1 MNVHDRIR
9 WRANTARRFPAVWGA
24 SLALA
29 AMASG
34 CAMSYRTPGPGASF
48 RSLGVTDED
57 VEQGTD
63 FAIGRRLERKP
74 LAAFPAHIAIV
85 RVQGGGYYSH
95 SSRSYG
101 RGNFSVVT
109 TRDVESDAAFECLA
123 ALPAIRGLAPLN
135 RLVISEYLNDEEDL
149 RQAAASV
156 QADMLLIYTFDT
168 VFDVEEKIAP
178 LSFVTLGLFPDDE
191 ARVTSTVSAALLDTR
206 NGYVYGLAEATSHQ
220 TQLANNWTS
229 RAAVDQSRRRAEQE
243 AFDRLVENLAVMW
256 DRVVREYAP
265 AEGTVAAG

>member
-1 MNVHDRIR
+1 M
-9 WRANTARRFPAVWGA
+9 
-24 SLALA
+24 LAT
-29 AMASG
+29 G
-34 CAMSYRTPGPGASF
+34 CAMSYRTPGPGADF
-48 RSLGVTDED
+48 RSLGVTDDD

-63 FAIGRRLERKP
+63 YAIGRRLERKP
-74 LAAFPAHIAIV
+74 LAAFPTHIAIV
-85 RVQGGGYYSH
+85 RVQGGGYASH

-101 RGNFSVVT
+101 RGNYSVVT
-109 TRDVESDAAFECLA
+109 TRDVESDAAFERLA
-123 ALPAIRGLAPLN
+123 ALPSIRGLAPLN

-178 LSFVTLGLFPDDE
+178 LSVFTLGLFPDDE

-229 RAAVDQSRRRAEQE
+229 EAAVDQSRRRAEQE
-243 AFDRLVENLAVMW
+243 AFDKLVENLATMW
-256 DRVVREYAP
+256 ERVVREYAP
-265 AEGTVAAG
+265 AEAVNPAG